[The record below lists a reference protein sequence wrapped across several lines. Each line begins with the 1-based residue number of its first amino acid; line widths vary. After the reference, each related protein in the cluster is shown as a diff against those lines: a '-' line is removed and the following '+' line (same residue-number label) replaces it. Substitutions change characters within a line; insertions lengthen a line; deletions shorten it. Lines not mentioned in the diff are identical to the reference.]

1 MHLLLHIYD
10 DGFRAHDRAREHNLG
25 RGINE
30 RNLGGEDGGRREEA
44 EAHVTPLSVLSADPS
59 PLEYSYSRLD
69 GIPPVETD
77 LFREVGGNLWL
88 LKWIKDSR
96 GLRGEIRSPR
106 FIDPVEVDD
115 FNDTRF

>member
-1 MHLLLHIYD
+1 MI
-10 DGFRAHDRAREHNLG
+10 GHNLG

-30 RNLGGEDGGRREEA
+30 RNFGEGGRGKGEA
-44 EAHVTPLSVLSADPS
+44 EAHVMPLSVLSADPS
-59 PLEYSYSRLD
+59 PLEYNYSRLD

-96 GLRGEIRSPR
+96 GLLALRGR
-106 FIDPVEVDD
+106 FDLLWIDKGGGGGRRIVLALSIL
-115 FNDTRF
+115 F